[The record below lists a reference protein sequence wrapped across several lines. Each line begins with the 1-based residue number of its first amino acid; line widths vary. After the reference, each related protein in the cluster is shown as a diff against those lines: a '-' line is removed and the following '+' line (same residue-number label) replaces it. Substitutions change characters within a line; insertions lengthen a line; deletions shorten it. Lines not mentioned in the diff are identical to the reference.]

1 LSIIFR
7 GVEMQRYIVLINYT
21 DKGMKKIKDLPKRI
35 QAARRNVEKAGG
47 KFVDWNLTMGK
58 YDSIAIIELPDDHA
72 VAGTL
77 LGAGKAG
84 YIETTTLKAFP
95 ENQLGKIVTQIY

>member
-1 LSIIFR
+1 
-7 GVEMQRYIVLINYT
+7 MQRYIVLINFT
-21 DKGMKKIKDLPKRI
+21 NKGMKKIKNLPKRI
-35 QAARRNVEKAGG
+35 QAARSNVEKAGG

-58 YDSIAIIELPDDHA
+58 YDSIAIIELPEDYT

-84 YIETTTLKAFP
+84 YIETITLKAFP
-95 ENQLGKIVTQIY
+95 ESQLEKIVTQIY

>member
-1 LSIIFR
+1 
-7 GVEMQRYIVLINYT
+7 MQRYIVLINYT

-35 QAARRNVEKAGG
+35 QAARRRIKEAGG
-47 KFVDWNLTMGK
+47 KFVEWDLTMGK
-58 YDSIAIIELPDDHA
+58 YDSIAIIELPDDQT

-95 ENQLGKIVTQIY
+95 ENQLEKIITQIY